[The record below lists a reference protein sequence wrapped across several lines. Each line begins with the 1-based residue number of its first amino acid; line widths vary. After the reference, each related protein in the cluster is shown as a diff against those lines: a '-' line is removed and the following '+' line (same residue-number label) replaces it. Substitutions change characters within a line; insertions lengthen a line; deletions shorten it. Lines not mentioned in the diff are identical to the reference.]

1 MSIIKRL
8 LEHPLTT
15 GLSVDDPLTTQLR
28 IEVIKSKPFLRSIYY
43 EWYESIIASLPER
56 QNNLLEL
63 GSGAGS
69 LKELLPNIITSEVF
83 QTPGVDLIADAR
95 NLPLTNESLDAIVM
109 TDVFHHIPNV
119 SQFLSEAVRCIRP
132 GGKILMVEPWF
143 TPWSHWVYT
152 HLHPEPFI
160 TTGGWEIPQSG
171 PLSGANGALPWI
183 VFMRDRE
190 RFELEN
196 PQLKIKVI
204 KPIMPIAYLFSG
216 GISMRSLM
224 PAWAYKATRALES
237 ALWQEKWAMFAFIEL
252 ERVA

>member
-1 MSIIKRL
+1 MSILKRL
-8 LEHPLTT
+8 LEHPLTA
-15 GLSVDDPLTTQLR
+15 GLSVDDPRTTELR
-28 IEVIKSKPFLRSIYY
+28 IEIIRSKPFLRSIYH
-43 EWYESIIASLPER
+43 EWYESIITSLPEKR
-56 QNNLLEL
+56 NNLLEL

-69 LKELLPNIITSEVF
+69 LKELLPNMITSEVF
-83 QTPGVDLIADAR
+83 QTPGVELIADAR

-132 GGKILMVEPWF
+132 GGKILMVEPWH

-160 TTGGWEIPQSG
+160 TNGDWEIPQAG

-224 PAWAYKATRALES
+224 PGWAYKLTRAVES